1 MEPTRETDKVRSQ
14 LLSEHLGISGSCNP
28 WGDPKIDEEHHWK
41 KRKAEGRGLKSSQ
54 EVADETMKI
63 ICELENVKRRREN
76 RLLEQEQLEDQ
87 RSLLARDKDKDK
99 IRQWH
104 MNSRLF
110 QLQAK
115 RERAISRL
123 HQKRLKMLDFFVVG
137 IEILENETYLPLQ
150 FPSTSIDK
158 YLSCL
163 PVETLDSLREE
174 ILDHLGPNVLPEDK
188 KHQQLWRSVGF
199 LVLEALKSA
208 LNPNRKSGVP
218 QSVQTRVNQ
227 FLENKSLEEINKLE
241 ISVKAKLSKIG
252 DGDPTFWETIE
263 SKIPTYQAVYICQDF
278 INTVESKLKDLGKDE
293 TEGRDQAIQNV
304 AQPQQCVWNSELD
317 ETSTTDLKSQNESR
331 FENLVSLEIADLPKG
346 AVLIDPEEDA
356 KRREEQKNKSRK
368 QFIDL
373 INDLTPLDQ
382 ETLQDILSMT
392 SSVVHPKTTNADQVK
407 NDRNFDAFIRGE
419 KQDLTADDTVMT
431 ESNEYEIE
439 QNPSWA
445 TKFQTRKP
453 RYFNRVR
460 TGFEWNKYNQTHYD
474 YDNPPPRQVMGY
486 KFNIYYPD
494 LVNKKATPTWEIKQS
509 DVPGTVIL
517 IFKAGPPYLDI
528 AFQILNREWEINR
541 NDGFRSCF
549 DRDILQLYFNFKRY
563 RYRR

>member
-1 MEPTRETDKVRSQ
+1 
-14 LLSEHLGISGSCNP
+14 
-28 WGDPKIDEEHHWK
+28 
-41 KRKAEGRGLKSSQ
+41 
-54 EVADETMKI
+54 MKI